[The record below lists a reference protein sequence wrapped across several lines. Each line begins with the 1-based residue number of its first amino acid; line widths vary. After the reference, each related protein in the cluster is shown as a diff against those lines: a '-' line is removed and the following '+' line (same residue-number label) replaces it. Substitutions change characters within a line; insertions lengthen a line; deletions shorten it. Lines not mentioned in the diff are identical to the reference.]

1 MTDAI
6 RKIYEAF
13 IAEWLSEIDSNDPY
27 FKQWKKRFEEGWE
40 WQHSDYTC
48 RRILKKIAPD
58 IYPEDIDEFFHR
70 V

>member
-13 IAEWLSEIDSNDPY
+13 IARRFAEKDSNDPY
-27 FKQWKKRFEEGWE
+27 LTQWEKRFESGYER
-40 WQHSDYTC
+40 QHSDYVG
-48 RRILKKIAPD
+48 RRILKDIAPD
-58 IYPEDIDEFFHR
+58 IYPEDKDEFFHR